1 MVKGSIRN
9 KLILFL
15 LLSIIIPISLSI
27 FITYSYTKES
37 MKEQYIKE
45 NSNLIHMSAI
55 NIMDYMNRL
64 NEATLQIYTNLYDPN
79 SLHQLIQK
87 NPDSYMTDREIYRI
101 MQLMS
106 NSMKEMEQIY
116 IYSAKGDLSYR
127 YAHKLLRSVAGKSYE
142 IPLNSAQDT
151 TIEPLHKSHQYG
163 IAKPKFPFHTE
174 EDVITIHR
182 HINDAPSDEILGTF
196 SVDVRLDAIQ
206 SISEAIYTAPY
217 EELYIFN
224 GEDQLI
230 LSSQTQEEL
239 NSETDHSWL
248 QHIREKA
255 ENAGSYHFKDKEFNG
270 MYMYEHIK
278 NEWLDWTIVKRIPY
292 DYLYRDARQLTL
304 INSLVLLLFLV
315 IAVIAALY
323 ISLRFTNPI
332 KQLLRYINKV
342 ELGNMGA
349 VLEIN
354 RTDEL
359 GILAKRFQQL
369 IGRINQLIV
378 REYRLELANKTN
390 ELKALQ
396 AQINPHFMN
405 NALQSIGTLALQQGD
420 KKIYSLISSLGRMM
434 RYQMNTNLTSVPL
447 SAEVDYVKH
456 YLALQ
461 QQRFDEQLRYTIELD
476 PACKDVQVPK
486 MILQPIVENY
496 FKHGF
501 QTMGSF
507 QNVSSG
513 RSTTGSNIANNSS
526 ARNVTASNNSVGN
539 NTVSSNAISSSS
551 GNLASSSTDTLH
563 IRCYLKPAG
572 HLCIEV
578 ADNGA
583 GIEPQ
588 RMQQLQRILDSKGE
602 QFSTLQQQSEHIGL
616 TNVLARLRLFFD
628 EHAAIELKAQ
638 EPHGLLVAL
647 NIQLDE
653 EGADQP

>member
-1 MVKGSIRN
+1 MKNSIRN

-79 SLHQLIQK
+79 SLHQLIQN

-116 IYSAKGDLSYR
+116 IYSSKGDLSYR

-142 IPLNSAQDT
+142 IPLNAAQDV

-163 IAKPKFPFHTE
+163 IAKPKFPFHME

-196 SVDVRLDAIQ
+196 SVDVRLDAIN

-224 GEDQLI
+224 GEDKLI
-230 LSSQTQEEL
+230 FSSETEEELSSEA
-239 NSETDHSWL
+239 DHSWL
-248 QHIREKA
+248 QHIREKE
-255 ENAGSYHFKDKEFNG
+255 ENAGSYHFKDKQFNG
-270 MYMYEHIK
+270 MYMYEHIQ

-369 IGRINQLIV
+369 IGRLNQLIM

-405 NALQSIGTLALQQGD
+405 NVLQSIGTLALQQGD

-461 QQRFDEQLRYTIELD
+461 QQRFDEQLQYTIELD
-476 PACKDVQVPK
+476 PACKDMQVPK

-501 QTMGSF
+501 QNMGSF
-507 QNVSSG
+507 QHVSSDSSAS
-513 RSTTGSNIANNSS
+513 STTGSSIANNSS
-526 ARNVTASNNSVGN
+526 ARNVTASSNSVGS
-539 NTVSSNAISSSS
+539 NTVGSNAFISSSGS
-551 GNLASSSTDTLH
+551 LTGKLH
-563 IRCYLKPAG
+563 IRCTLKSTG

-602 QFSTLQQQSEHIGL
+602 QYSALQQQSENIGL
-616 TNVLARLRLFFD
+616 TNVLSRLRLFFD

-638 EPHGLLVAL
+638 EPHGLLVVL
-647 NIQLDE
+647 NIQLGE
-653 EGADQP
+653 EGVDQP